1 MIGLDTNVLVRY
13 FAQDDA
19 VQSKKAT
26 ALMESLSVDQPGYVS
41 QVALV
46 EVVWVLGRC
55 YAVERDPM
63 KDIIESMIATKELVV
78 EGADTVR
85 KALRVFGASNNV
97 DFADCLIERSGHK
110 AECEYTVTF
119 DVTAAK
125 IAGMRLI
132 K

>member
-13 FAQDDA
+13 LAEDDA

-26 ALMESLSVDQPGYVS
+26 ALMASLTAEQPGYVS

-55 YAVERDPM
+55 YGVEREQM
-63 KDIIESMIATKELVV
+63 KDIIDSMIGTKELVV

-85 KALRVFGASNNV
+85 RALRVFGASAKA
-97 DFADCLIERSGHK
+97 DFADCMIERSGHV
-110 AECEYTVTF
+110 AECEYTATF
-119 DVTAAK
+119 DVMASK
-125 IAGMRLI
+125 VAGMRLI
-132 K
+132 A

>member
-13 FAQDDA
+13 LAEDDA

-26 ALMESLSVDQPGYVS
+26 ALMASLTAEQPGYIS

-55 YAVERDPM
+55 YSVEREQM
-63 KDIIESMIATKELVV
+63 KDIIDSMIGTKELIV

-85 KALRVFGASNNV
+85 KALRVFAASAKA
-97 DFADCLIERSGHK
+97 DFADCLIERSGHV
-110 AECEYTVTF
+110 AECEYTATF
-119 DVTAAK
+119 DVMASK
-125 IAGMRLI
+125 VAGMRFI
-132 K
+132 A

>member
-26 ALMESLSVDQPGYVS
+26 ALMESLSVDHPGYIS

-55 YAVERDPM
+55 YDVERDPM
-63 KDIIESMIATKELVV
+63 KNIIESMVATKELVV
-78 EGADTVR
+78 EGTDTVR

-125 IAGMRLI
+125 LAGMQLI